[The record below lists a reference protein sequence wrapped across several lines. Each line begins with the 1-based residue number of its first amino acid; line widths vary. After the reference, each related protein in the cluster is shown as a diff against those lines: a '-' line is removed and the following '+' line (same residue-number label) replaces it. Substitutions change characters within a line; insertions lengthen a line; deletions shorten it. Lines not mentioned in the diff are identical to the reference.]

1 VIPPPPQSKTYTAQQ
16 PSQPTTANAKTDFG
30 PTTRGP
36 LGWIVHARSGDKG
49 SNANVGLWTR
59 YADEWDWLRSVMSTD
74 TMKLLLA
81 DEYNGKKIDR
91 FELPE
96 LRAVHFLLH
105 DHLDRGVSCSSTYDF
120 LGKNVAEFLRSRHVD
135 LPNRFLNRG
144 KL

>member
-1 VIPPPPQSKTYTAQQ
+1 MTGRPAPPRDLAGRWLTKFF
-16 PSQPTTANAKTDFG
+16 TDHLAG
-30 PTTRGP
+30 ERAACPRTVSSYRD
-36 LGWIVHARSGDKG
+36 A
-49 SNANVGLWTR
+49 
-59 YADEWDWLRSVMSTD
+59 
-74 TMKLLLA
+74 MKLLLA

-96 LRAVHFLLH
+96 LHAVHFLLH

-135 LPNRFLNRG
+135 LPNKFLNRG